1 MRVVVAGSSGLIGSA
16 LVAAL
21 CQADHEV
28 IRLVRRHPAAPGERG
43 WDPPAG
49 TIQPGGLRGADAV
62 VNLCG
67 VGVADRRW
75 TAARK
80 QMIRDSRTVPTEVL
94 ATAVAEHG
102 IPTLVN
108 ASAVG
113 YYGDTGDAVVEE
125 TTPAGAGFLADV
137 CRDWEAATKPAAD
150 AGARVV
156 RLRTGLVLSG
166 SGGLLGRL
174 RPLFGLMLGARL
186 GEGRQ
191 WMPWISLPDEVAAIR
206 FVLERADLAGAINLT
221 APRPVTN
228 AEFTRALGKALGRPA
243 PWAVPASVLRAA
255 LGELAD
261 DALLTGQ
268 RAVPEVLQRHG
279 FRFRHPALAAA
290 LAALTGS
297 ENAAGQPGERR

>member
-1 MRVVVAGSSGLIGSA
+1 MRVVVAGSSGLIGTA

-21 CQADHEV
+21 RQAGHEV
-28 IRLVRRHPAAPGERG
+28 IRLVRRPPAAPGERG

-49 TIQPGGLRGADAV
+49 TIQPGALNGAAAV

-67 VGVADRRW
+67 VGVVDRRW

-80 QMIRDSRTVPTEVL
+80 QVIRDSRTVPTEVL
-94 ATAVAEHG
+94 AAAVADHG
-102 IPTLVN
+102 VPTLVN

-113 YYGDTGDAVVEE
+113 YYGDTGDTVVDE
-125 TTPAGAGFLADV
+125 TSPAGTGFLADV

-166 SGGLLGRL
+166 SGGLLGRV
-174 RPLFGLMLGARL
+174 RPLFAVALGARL

-191 WMPWISLPDEVAAIR
+191 WMPWISLADEVGAIR
-206 FVLERADLAGAINLT
+206 FVLERDDVAGPVNLT
-221 APRPVTN
+221 APGPVTN
-228 AEFTRALGKALGRPA
+228 AEFTRALGRALGRPA
-243 PWAVPASVLRAA
+243 PWTAPAFVLRAA

-261 DALLTGQ
+261 EALLAGQ

-279 FRFRHPALAAA
+279 YRFQHPALAVA
-290 LAALTGS
+290 LHALLRRS
-297 ENAAGQPGERR
+297 QPVAEPE